1 MKKIFLLFTV
11 LLLFPLVGNAA
22 YVTIDGIYYS
32 VRIWN
37 GEKEAIVQ
45 QNTELSFSG
54 AIVIPATV
62 EYDGTTYPVT
72 SIGTSAFENYT
83 NITAVTLPNSVLSI
97 GPHAFAGCTN
107 LKSINI
113 PNKIKII
120 HSAAFSGCI
129 NLTIPIT
136 LPETLETFD
145 DAVFYQSGIT
155 SLTTS
160 VKWIRTKDFAECP
173 NLKQVILKEGVERI
187 DEKAFYRCLKLE
199 TIVLSRTIATL
210 GKNAFW
216 EPDQDEEYVEYVN
229 RHVYFLMPDSTDI
242 DSDYWYKVYKLVKA
256 DNPVWSKSN
265 TVHGYIHVTG
275 TNLQNYMQKYW
286 TAAYRI
292 MEQHH
297 LTYYID
303 GKEYKSYEHYCW
315 EHITPEAYPQ
325 KEYATF
331 SGWSEIPEYMPD
343 NDYNVYGHFTIDEG
357 YDNKIVVNNVDVFSG
372 KTTGLDIC
380 LQNDG
385 TDLTAYQFDLSL
397 PAGFDIAKNKKGK
410 PDVKLSDRYED
421 DNPSLSIE
429 ELGNGKYRFV
439 CISMTNGVIE
449 GTEGPLMSMNIQV
462 PSDVTEGSYT
472 GKVEN
477 IVMTHADETKQ
488 KLAPVSFTFNVST
501 YIKGDADGDLEIDV
515 ADVVSIVNYI
525 LERPSEN
532 FDAKAADVDE
542 DGEIDVA
549 DAVKVVNMILAQV
562 SNSTPRKQLMT
573 VTQAPTGDGLYV
585 EDFSIKEGEKIQ
597 ISLKLKNAIDYCS
610 FQCDLFLP
618 EGLTIALNKKGKP
631 DVKLDEDRMDDH
643 SLSVEHAANGSY
655 RLVCTSLSNAEFY
668 ENDGPIVNIMVE
680 PIADFPSGTQEGRIE
695 NTVLVETNGTKHK
708 DFETSTFKVS
718 FGIPTHVDTVKTNG
732 TYDIYNL
739 QGIKVRSNDSSTV
752 LPKGMYIMNGEKFYV
767 K

>member
-1 MKKIFLLFTV
+1 MPFIRYFATKQLNMKRIMLLFAV
-11 LLLFPLVGNAA
+11 ALLFSVIANAVEKRITVDNIIYQVDTDTRTAVILGNNDVSGDIIIPETVKYNDIPCVVVSIVGTGFRNNQNITS
-22 YVTIDGIYYS
+22 VHLPNTITWISAQSFYYCS
-32 VRIWN
+32 NLSTIN
-37 GEKEAIVQ
+37 FPEDLEMIGQEAFRGCSNLKID
-45 QNTELSFSG
+45 
-54 AIVIPATV
+54 IVIP
-62 EYDGTTYPVT
+62 DKVT
-72 SIGTSAFENYT
+72 RIDN
-83 NITAVTLPNSVLSI
+83 L
-97 GPHAFAGCTN
+97 AFAYCGMTSFST
-107 LKSINI
+107 LIN
-113 PNKIKII
+113 PVEGGNC
-120 HSAAFSGCI
+120 AF
-129 NLTIPIT
+129 NN
-136 LPETLETFD
+136 
-145 DAVFYQSGIT
+145 
-155 SLTTS
+155 
-160 VKWIRTKDFAECP
+160 CP
-173 NLKQVILKEGVERI
+173 NLQEVVYREGAKEIDTSYKECRNLKTLIIPSTVEKI
-187 DEKAFYRCLKLE
+187 TVESITYDYFEDIYCFKSDVPVVTGGYITGNKKYI
-199 TIVLSRTIATL
+199 TVHV
-210 GKNAFW
+210 KNEAIKSQM
-216 EPDQDEEYVEYVN
+216 EQ
-229 RHVYFLMPDSTDI
+229 DI
-242 DSDYWYKVYKLVKA
+242 DYWSVFTLAVMEEH
-256 DNPVWSKSN
+256 S
-265 TVHGYIHVTG
+265 
-275 TNLQNYMQKYW
+275 LKY
-286 TAAYRI
+286 YV
-292 MEQHH
+292 
-297 LTYYID
+297 D
-303 GKEYKSYEHYCW
+303 GEEYKSYNHYYRDP
-315 EHITPEAYPQ
+315 IIPEPAPQ
-325 KEYATF
+325 RGKDIF
-331 SGWSEIPEYMPD
+331 SGWSEIPAYMPD
-343 NDYNVYGHFTIDEG
+343 CDYNVYGTFTKYEEVNQIIV
-357 YDNKIVVNNVDVFSG
+357 DNADVFCG
-372 KTTGLDIC
+372 TTENIEIG
-380 LQNDG
+380 LQNES

-488 KLAPVSFTFNVST
+488 KLDPVSFTFNVST
-501 YIKGDADGDLEIDV
+501 YIKGDANSDLEIDV
-515 ADVVSIVNYI
+515 ADVVAIVNYI

-562 SNSTPRKQLMT
+562 SNSTPRKQLRT

-618 EGLTIALNKKGKP
+618 EGLTIALNKKDKP

-655 RLVCTSLSNAEFY
+655 RLVCTSLSNAKFY

-680 PIADFPSGTQEGRIE
+680 PIADFPSGSQEGRIE
-695 NTVLVETNGTKHK
+695 NTVLVEANGTKHK

>member
-1 MKKIFLLFTV
+1 MKKKRILMAT
-11 LLLFPLVGNAA
+11 LLLLTSLHIMSYP
-22 YVTIDGIYYS
+22 YYTYKVTINGVIYYLYKEDRAGWAYGEEDLTGDIDILPTIDYDGITYTIND
-32 VRIWN
+32 VRFH
-37 GEKEAIVQ
+37 KTKV
-45 QNTELSFSG
+45 S
-54 AIVIPATV
+54 
-62 EYDGTTYPVT
+62 
-72 SIGTSAFENYT
+72 SI
-83 NITAVTLPNSVLSI
+83 TLPNTIETISGMPKTLKNINFPNSLKDI
-97 GPHAFAGCTN
+97 GYQVFQNCTELNIPVILPDGVMIHDDAFAGSGITMLSTDCSLLPFEVCKGCPNLSTII
-107 LKSINI
+107 LKS
-113 PNKIKII
+113 PVGLTVGQE
-120 HSAAFSGCI
+120 AFSGCH
-129 NLTIPIT
+129 
-136 LPETLETFD
+136 
-145 DAVFYQSGIT
+145 
-155 SLTTS
+155 
-160 VKWIRTKDFAECP
+160 
-173 NLKQVILKEGVERI
+173 
-187 DEKAFYRCLKLE
+187 KLE
-199 TIVLSRTIATL
+199 TIVMFSSLTVGPKAFYDVYNLKDFYYHSTVGYGEIPKGNGSNIVWSGVDLATIHIL
-210 GKNAFW
+210 PRYYNDD
-216 EPDQDEEYVEYVN
+216 P
-229 RHVYFLMPDSTDI
+229 
-242 DSDYWYKVYKLVKA
+242 
-256 DNPVWSKSN
+256 NPVGIN
-265 TVHGYIHVTG
+265 L
-275 TNLQNYMQKYW
+275 LQNASYGWQNFGNYVYM
-286 TAAYRI
+286 
-292 MEQHH
+292 EPHH
-297 LTYYID
+297 LTYYVN

-315 EHITPEAYPQ
+315 EQITPEAFPQ

-488 KLAPVSFTFNVST
+488 KLDPVSFTFNVST
-501 YIKGDADGDLEIDV
+501 YIKGDANCDLEIDV

-562 SNSTPRKQLMT
+562 SNSTPRKQLRT

-668 ENDGPIVNIMVE
+668 ENDGPIVNITVE

-752 LPKGMYIMNGEKFYV
+752 LPKGLYITNGKKIFV